1 MRVTSIVWPVWLTIS
16 LTKAQDILARELHV
30 SDAVEAACSELGETH
45 ANLILLPN
53 TAEYDEE
60 VINVWDKRSNLLP
73 GCIFR
78 PETDSQVAKALRIFH
93 ANNAQFAV
101 RGGGHLPV
109 SSYRALHRAGES
121 LTEF

>member
-1 MRVTSIVWPVWLTIS
+1 MRVTSIIWLAVS
-16 LTKAQDILARELHV
+16 LAKAQDILPRELHV
-30 SDAVEAACSELGETH
+30 STGVAAACSELGESH
-45 ANLILLPN
+45 ASLTLLPN
-53 TAEYDEE
+53 TAEYDKE

-78 PETDSQVAKALRIFH
+78 PETDSQVASALRIFH

-109 SSYRALHRAGES
+109 SSPRNSTTWDNG
-121 LTEF
+121 